1 MAHEELTPF
10 NITPG
15 AIRFNTD
22 SMKLEYFRISTEG
35 GDTSSSDGRGT
46 VAAGEWVQITTA
58 SPDIETGGT
67 RGLFMGGGP
76 SITDTIDFI
85 TVDTTGNATDFGN
98 LSQARWTGGA
108 AASRTR
114 AVMAGGEVPSPGG
127 IVNTMDFGTFA
138 STGNFTDFGDL
149 VTAVGQGV
157 GGASSSTRGIF
168 FGGGTPSKSNVI
180 QYISTAN
187 TGNSI
192 DFGDLLSTADAQTEG
207 ICGSS
212 TRGIAAGG
220 NTGSKINTIQY
231 VTISTLGN
239 ASDFGD
245 LTLARGT
252 AGTGSNAT
260 RGLFAGGEPN
270 TDIIDFITISTLG
283 NAQDFGDLN
292 DSSFSRAGVS
302 SPTRVC
308 FGGGGTP
315 SLINTIDYVEILS
328 KGDATDFG
336 DLTRSNRGLASC
348 SNGHGGLG

>member
-1 MAHEELTPF
+1 MAHEENAPF

-22 SMKLEYFRISTEG
+22 SMKLEYFRIGVEAEG
-35 GDTSSSDGRGT
+35 TGSSAGIGT
-46 VAAGEWVQITTA
+46 LAAGEWVQITTA

-127 IVNTMDFGTFA
+127 IVDTMDFGTFA

-149 VTAVGQGV
+149 VTSVGQGV

-168 FGGGTPSKSNVI
+168 FGGGTPGKSNVI

-252 AGTGSNAT
+252 VGTGSNAT

-283 NAQDFGDLN
+283 DAQDFGDLN
-292 DSSFSRAGVS
+292 NSSYSRAGVS

-315 SLINTIDYVEILS
+315 SLINTIDSVEIFS
-328 KGDATDFG
+328 KGDAIDFG